1 MTKTLCGQYFLTT
14 CMKFTSEI
22 SLQQPEH
29 GFDPSPVWCDP
40 YLPSTDISCRPQ
52 FRRFVPSFLCC
63 FVFSLSIFEYP
74 KLSLSPSVFLC
85 LCSTLLLAVSYLS
98 PLIFLFIIICF
109 LFLLLSLSFSFLLS
123 STFFLCLSSVIFL
136 LLFTLSF
143 RVCVFY
149 YYYYPVLFP
158 FSTFQLLSAFSAFLI
173 FFTFFF
179 VFCFSYFVLFF
190 YSLALMILS

>member
-85 LCSTLLLAVSYLS
+85 LCSTFFLAVFYLS
-98 PLIFLFIIICF
+98 PLIFFIYHH
-109 LFLLLSLSFSFLLS
+109 LLSLSASVSFFFFLFSLFGCLLLYPPCSSLYIAVYVCLIIIIIMYFLSFKFCLPFLLNFFLHFFFFLVFLILFFFFLLS
-123 STFFLCLSSVIFL
+123 
-136 LLFTLSF
+136 
-143 RVCVFY
+143 
-149 YYYYPVLFP
+149 
-158 FSTFQLLSAFSAFLI
+158 
-173 FFTFFF
+173 
-179 VFCFSYFVLFF
+179 
-190 YSLALMILS
+190 LMILS